1 MAKSLLV
8 VESPVKMK
16 TLSKFLGKDYVIKAT
31 YGHIKDLPKS
41 KMGVDVDHDFRPQF
55 AVVKGKAK
63 IVAELKKAGKEAD
76 NIYIGSDPD
85 REGEAIAFHVAEEI
99 GKGVPV
105 KRVLFNE
112 ITKKAV
118 LAAMKSPSNLDES
131 KYEAQKAR
139 RILDRLV
146 GYEISPLLWER
157 VKYGLSAGRV
167 QSVALKLVCEREDEI
182 EAFVREE
189 YWTVEADFKLAS
201 GETVRAKLEKINGE
215 KTRIGSQAE
224 AEKVKA
230 AILGKTFV
238 VAGVEEKERFVT
250 PYPAFKTSSL
260 QQDASSK
267 LKFSPKKTMLL
278 AQKLFEGI
286 EIGKS
291 MTGLITY
298 MRTDSVRISD
308 EAVAEARRL
317 VESRFGADYVPH
329 KPNVYSN
336 SKSAQDAHE
345 AIRPTDVNLTPEKV
359 HPYLEKDMFAL
370 YELIWRRFMASQM
383 SRMRLHVKVAEIS
396 DNGYLFVA
404 RGSKVI
410 FDGFSKVYEAEKRDD
425 ERTYLPDMTKGE
437 PLGLKEVDTTQRF
450 TAPPPRYTEASLIK
464 TLEAKGIG
472 RPSTYAAIVS
482 TIQERGYVH
491 KEKGSLVVVPLGRTV
506 SRLLSEFF
514 PKVIDVDFTA
524 KMEDGLDLIEE
535 DEKDW
540 VASLTEF
547 YALLQGELSTAK
559 STMKNLKQEEK
570 ETSIVC
576 DKCGKPMVLR
586 WGKNGEYL
594 VCTGRPEC
602 KNKKNVKV
610 DKDGQITIV
619 EEESRGICPQCGGNL
634 VEKSG
639 RFGRFIAC
647 SNYPD
652 CKYTRP
658 YTLGLHCPVEN
669 CTGELVERI
678 SKKRKKFYGCSR
690 YPDCD
695 FITGLAPKEGPCPS
709 CGAPVLF
716 SFRDRLSCL
725 RKDCGWKSR

>member
-55 AVVKGKAK
+55 TVAKGKAK
-63 IVAELKKAGKEAD
+63 IVAELKKAGKEVD

-85 REGEAIAFHVAEEI
+85 REGEAIAFHVAEEM
-99 GKGVPV
+99 GKGVPI

-118 LAAMKSPSNLDES
+118 LAAMKSPSSLDES

-157 VKYGLSAGRV
+157 VKFGLSAGRV
-167 QSVALKLVCEREDEI
+167 QSVALKLVCAREDEI

-201 GETVRAKLEKINGE
+201 GEVVRAKLEKINGE
-215 KTRIGSQAE
+215 KTRIISGEE

-230 AILGKTFV
+230 AIEGKSFV

-260 QQDASSK
+260 QQDAAGK

-298 MRTDSVRISD
+298 MRTDSVRISN

-336 SKSAQDAHE
+336 SKTAQDAHE
-345 AIRPTDVNLTPEKV
+345 AIRPTDVQLSPEKV
-359 HPYLEKDMFAL
+359 RPYLEKDMFAL

-404 RGSKVI
+404 RGSKVV
-410 FDGFSKVYEAEKRDD
+410 FDGFTKVYEAEKSDD

-437 PLGLKEVDTTQRF
+437 ALGLKVVETTQRF

-491 KEKGSLVVVPLGRTV
+491 KEKGSLVVIPLGRTV

-535 DEKDW
+535 DAKDW

-570 ETSIVC
+570 ETSIKC

-594 VCTGRPEC
+594 VCTRQARVQEQEEREGGQGRADLHRRGGEPRHLSQ
-602 KNKKNVKV
+602 VRR
-610 DKDGQITIV
+610 Q
-619 EEESRGICPQCGGNL
+619 SRRKERQVRPLHRLQQLPGLQVHQAVHPGPPL
-634 VEKSG
+634 SG
-639 RFGRFIAC
+639 RELHRRAGRAHI
-647 SNYPD
+647 
-652 CKYTRP
+652 
-658 YTLGLHCPVEN
+658 E
-669 CTGELVERI
+669 E
-678 SKKRKKFYGCSR
+678 
-690 YPDCD
+690 
-695 FITGLAPKEGPCPS
+695 KEEI
-709 CGAPVLF
+709 L
-716 SFRDRLSCL
+716 RLQPIP
-725 RKDCGWKSR
+725 

>member
-1 MAKSLLV
+1 VAKSLLV